1 MGLSSQLK
9 VDVLASVSAEALS
22 NVLWTSVVPFVF
34 KCLLILLYTVF
45 IVNFSVFVIS
55 PISAAAPAITGSW
68 GGQMPR
74 WDVTVEFVNAGVG
87 TGAYLLTQRSHTG
100 CGTTSA
106 SKGTTVTFDASRC
119 STIYGNADTVLPESY
134 STRYFIKF

>member
-1 MGLSSQLK
+1 MGLSNQLK

-22 NVLWTSVVPFVF
+22 NVLWTSVIPFVF

-68 GGQMPR
+68 AASGYENM
-74 WDVTVEFVNAGVG
+74 TA
-87 TGAYLLTQRSHTG
+87 TG
-100 CGTTSA
+100 CHTVGGVHSYYGSGHTTTHSSYVCEFNA
-106 SKGTTVTFDASRC
+106 SNS
-119 STIYGNADTVLPESY
+119 SIIYGNADTVLPESY
-134 STRYFIKF
+134 STRYFIKY

>member
-1 MGLSSQLK
+1 M
-9 VDVLASVSAEALS
+9 
-22 NVLWTSVVPFVF
+22 FV
-34 KCLLILLYTVF
+34 
-45 IVNFSVFVIS
+45 VNFSVFVIS

-74 WDVTVEFVNAGVG
+74 WDVTVEVDNSNAGTG
-87 TGAYLLTQRSHTG
+87 TGAYLLTKRSHTG
-100 CGTTSA
+100 CGKTSA
-106 SKGTTVTFDASRC
+106 SNGTTVTFDASRC